1 MRINFRHTVFFSA
14 VIILLTTGC
23 KKMTDE
29 HNEVTDPAL
38 GKNLMDLIDENPNL
52 TTFAGYLRQTGYDK
66 ELKSSKSFTVF
77 APDNSKFIGIDQ
89 AILNDANKLKK
100 LIGNH
105 IAGQVYRT
113 TSVTTVT
120 RVAMLSGKYN
130 NMLGTT
136 IETANVTIADKYASN
151 GVLQVVNNLLLALDN
166 AWEFMTNNP
175 LSPVKQSAFANSL
188 FRNVFDPTNAVVIG
202 INPLT
207 GDPIYQAGTDS
218 VFTNLFWNQVHDLRN
233 EKKQYTYFVL
243 TDAAWDAEVNK
254 YKPYF
259 TTSTTDSTTMTAS
272 WNVLKDFAVDTVYS
286 NPATIPDTILSKSG
300 TKLGI
305 DRAAIVRTVKT
316 SNGIV
321 YIMSKLDVKPLDK
334 FKTYL
339 IEAENY
345 TSTSNDRR
353 GNTYF
358 RDRFNTVT
366 AKDFRDVL
374 VLGHGV
380 ALFNIRYQ
388 ISEMPAVKYKAYWVA
403 LNDFQTATFTQKLG
417 IGVATSATF
426 GYTTVALNN
435 FSEVYIGE
443 FTNAR
448 YWPKYDIFLTA
459 ANSTTA
465 AANPLV
471 CDYIKLVPGL

>member
-1 MRINFRHTVFFSA
+1 MSINFRHTVFFSA
-14 VIILLTTGC
+14 FIILFITGC

-89 AILNDANKLKK
+89 TILNDANKLKK
-100 LIGNH
+100 FIGNH

-113 TSVTTVT
+113 TSVTTAT
-120 RVAMLSGKYN
+120 RIGMLSGKYN
-130 NMLGTT
+130 NMLGAT
-136 IETANVTIADKYASN
+136 IETATVTIADKYASN
-151 GVLQVVNNLLLALDN
+151 GVLQVINNVLLALDN

-175 LSPVKQSAFANSL
+175 LAPVKQSAFANSL
-188 FRNVFDPTNAVVIG
+188 FRNVFDATNAIVIG
-202 INPLT
+202 VNALT

-243 TDAAWDAEVNK
+243 TDAAWDVEVNK

-272 WNVLKDFAVDTVYS
+272 WNVIKDFAVDTLYS

-334 FKTYL
+334 FKPY
-339 IEAENY
+339 IIQAENY

-358 RDRFNTVT
+358 RDRNNTLT
-366 AKDFRDVL
+366 GKDFRDVL
-374 VLGHGV
+374 VLNHGV

-403 LNDFQTATFTQKLG
+403 LNDFQAATFTQKLG
-417 IGVATSATF
+417 IGIATSTTF
-426 GYTTVALNN
+426 GYTNVVSNDYN
-435 FSEVYIGE
+435 EIYIGE

-459 ANSTTA
+459 ANSTA
-465 AANPLV
+465 VAVNPLV